1 MIPLMS
7 ISRNFFLGREPLRG
21 VFPFKRFDKERANDI
36 ARQAMADIGI
46 DVRDPTQAVGT
57 LSGGER
63 QSVAIARAIHFGAK
77 VLILDEPTSALG
89 VHQAAMVLKFVI
101 EARLRGL
108 AVIFISHNIHHAY
121 PVGDVFTLLNRGQ
134 NQGTFRKSEISREE
148 VMAIMSGG
156 EDLRA
161 LEAEIEGLLAVIAD
175 NPASGAAADV
185 AATLSPDARGHR
197 RLRLHRP
204 RPCPP
209 HRRDRRRGRRRLR
222 PDAGRA
228 RRPSA
233 SARPTTISTPCCG
246 PRSRTS
252 SMSARPTASTPS
264 RPSPPSPPAP
274 MCSAK
279 SRWRP
284 VPTTAGG

>member
-1 MIPLMS
+1 MTAPAMELRKVTKRFGSVIALRDVDIQVQPGEVHCLLGDNGAGKSTLIKILSGVHRPTEGEILIDGRPVTFRNPRDAQERGIATVFQDLGMIPLMS

-21 VFPFKRFDKERANDI
+21 VFPFRRFDKERANDT

-89 VHQAAMVLKFVI
+89 VHQAAMVLKFII

-148 VMAIMSGG
+148 VMNIMSGG
-156 EDLRA
+156 EDLRS

-175 NPASGAAADV
+175 NPGGSNAGAN
-185 AATLSPDARGHR
+185 P
-197 RLRLHRP
+197 
-204 RPCPP
+204 
-209 HRRDRRRGRRRLR
+209 
-222 PDAGRA
+222 
-228 RRPSA
+228 
-233 SARPTTISTPCCG
+233 
-246 PRSRTS
+246 
-252 SMSARPTASTPS
+252 
-264 RPSPPSPPAP
+264 
-274 MCSAK
+274 
-279 SRWRP
+279 
-284 VPTTAGG
+284 